1 MRRKSNNS
9 SLQDQQS
16 RRILNNRGMANQPHR
31 DLRVKVDSR
40 HRVWEGEAK
49 ELDGVDLNHKEL
61 DGEVL
66 YSKELGE
73 EVLHNR
79 EQAGEDCSK
88 EQVGV
93 DLLSRVLGR
102 VDLNNMAQVGL
113 GLIQEVQ
120 LAQGLLHQSLK

>member
-9 SLQDQQS
+9 SLQDPQS
-16 RRILNNRGMANQPHR
+16 RRILNSRGMANQPHR
-31 DLRVKVDSR
+31 GLRGKVDSR

-79 EQAGEDCSK
+79 EQAGEDCNK

-102 VDLNNMAQVGL
+102 VDLNNKARVDP

-120 LAQGLLHQSLK
+120 LAQGLLQQSLR